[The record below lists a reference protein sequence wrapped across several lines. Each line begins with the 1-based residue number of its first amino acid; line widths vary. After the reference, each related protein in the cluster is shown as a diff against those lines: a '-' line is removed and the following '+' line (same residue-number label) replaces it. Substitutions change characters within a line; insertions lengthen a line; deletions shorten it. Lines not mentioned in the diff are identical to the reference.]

1 MSTFAKNNVMYRG
14 YQLAFSVEDFSSQ
27 EYLDLYKQQG
37 EDIMSS
43 KKHEVQETLKSFV
56 LSDGK
61 KIDGSK
67 LKENWFPQVEVDIFI
82 SHSHRDEDLAIA
94 LAGWLWDTYRI
105 TSFIDSYLWGYSN
118 DLLRI
123 IDDNYCFQ
131 NAKGTYS
138 YEKRNYST
146 SHVHM
151 MLSVALSQMIDNAE
165 CLFFLNT
172 PNSITPDSI
181 INTTESPWI
190 YSEIMT
196 SQLIRKK
203 GLTTYRTI
211 ALNEGQRTFSKGGK
225 MPRFQYELPTAHLTS
240 INAHDLVKWEECW
253 SKEIHNIQY
262 PKYSKDL
269 RTHALDILYDLTK
282 QQNEQ

>member
-1 MSTFAKNNVMYRG
+1 MYRG
-14 YQLAFSVEDFSSQ
+14 YQLAFSVENFCSQKDF
-27 EYLDLYKQQG
+27 ELCKKRG
-37 EDIMSS
+37 EDLMSS
-43 KKHEVQETLKSFV
+43 KKYEAQKVLRAFV
-56 LSDGK
+56 LSDGET
-61 KIDGSK
+61 IDGSK
-67 LKENWFPQVEVDIFI
+67 LQENWFPQVDVDVFI
-82 SHSHRDEDLAIA
+82 SHSYKDEKLAIS
-94 LAGWLWDTYRI
+94 LAGWLWHTFGI

-118 DLLRI
+118 DLLKE
-123 IDDNYCFQ
+123 IDKEHCRQ
-131 NAKGTYS
+131 KGKNTYS

-151 MLSVALSQMIDNAE
+151 MLSVALTQMIDNAE

-190 YSEIMT
+190 YFEIVT

-203 GLTTYRTI
+203 ELTRYRI

-225 MPRFQYELPTAHLTS
+225 MPRFQYELPTDHLTN
-240 INAHDLVKWEECW
+240 INAHDLEKWQKSW
-253 SKEIHNIQY
+253 SEKMHNTQY
-262 PKYSKDL
+262 PKYTEDL
-269 RTHALDILYDLTK
+269 RTHVLDILYDLTK